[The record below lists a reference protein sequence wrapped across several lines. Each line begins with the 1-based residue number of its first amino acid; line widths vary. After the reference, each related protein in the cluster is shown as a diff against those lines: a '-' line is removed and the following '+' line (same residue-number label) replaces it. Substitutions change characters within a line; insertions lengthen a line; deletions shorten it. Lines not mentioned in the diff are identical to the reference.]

1 MYSDRKL
8 RRPRWQQ
15 RGLTLIEVVLGL
27 AILSLMAGAIY
38 GIIMGS
44 VDATASLA
52 STHAEDR
59 RLETFLE
66 RTRTAFAHFPQ
77 GATVELR
84 ITENEPLQQELTL
97 RGVRHAFLWGERP
110 QWEQPAITLAPR
122 PWPDDRTSASRAT
135 NPQAATTPPPARRFS
150 LAMTTPEFYR
160 VGSDGDPLPDSP
172 LQSRSGN
179 QLVRPDEKGR
189 FWMDLLPEIQ
199 SAVWRFWDPGKKQW
213 IDQQGPSRPGLIE
226 LQILL
231 PGRRHPVRAVF
242 TTS

>member
-1 MYSDRKL
+1 MYTDRKL

-110 QWEQPAITLAPR
+110 Q
-122 PWPDDRTSASRAT
+122 
-135 NPQAATTPPPARRFS
+135 
-150 LAMTTPEFYR
+150 
-160 VGSDGDPLPDSP
+160 
-172 LQSRSGN
+172 
-179 QLVRPDEKGR
+179 
-189 FWMDLLPEIQ
+189 
-199 SAVWRFWDPGKKQW
+199 
-213 IDQQGPSRPGLIE
+213 
-226 LQILL
+226 
-231 PGRRHPVRAVF
+231 
-242 TTS
+242 